1 MSDFS
6 GYRPARDLCFCKTY
20 NNPQWGSLSENRSAN
35 VWDYCFFSL
44 GAEFGL
50 CLSFVLHFVHD
61 VAGRFHFELKSY
73 FV

>member
-1 MSDFS
+1 MY
-6 GYRPARDLCFCKTY
+6 GIT
-20 NNPQWGSLSENRSAN
+20 
-35 VWDYCFFSL
+35 VFSL

-61 VAGRFHFELKSY
+61 DVGRFHFELKFY